1 MATNDEDRARSDAIL
16 ALGAGLLGGQGTFGM
31 RAGQGLH
38 AALGTYNASLDSGM
52 KRRYMQS
59 QMDENASQAELRKM
73 QVASQQRQQALVEQW
88 MREGG
93 LIGGPPTDAGGAGP
107 VPGAPPGASAT
118 MPSDS
123 IQIDPNRSTPPII
136 DPRTQRPGLPP
147 GVNRQAMAADLAF
160 NGGKGV
166 GGMIN
171 DATKPNIQYQSGVPV
186 NLNQPL
192 QNLPTI
198 PQVERNG
205 MGYQLVRQPDGS
217 FAVQAPAGALET
229 FGAYKDRERQA
240 EAAGDIVTVTGQDG
254 VTRQM
259 TRAQQLQQLNGG
271 QPPAAPRPAS
281 APLSP
286 APAGPQQ
293 QASPE
298 TYNRVLQDE
307 FQRVAADLESGDPN
321 RMLKARSEMSVL
333 EAEAKRRGVPLRATM
348 PTGPAQ
354 QQAPG
359 MRVQSAAEA
368 AGAKA
373 TAEGQAKRFVDMEAQ
388 FSQSAAQ
395 APIQLARLDRMEQLL
410 SGVGGGKLS
419 PYSREVQSVL
429 SSMGIKVGENL
440 GAAQA
445 AEAIAIGMANGM
457 RQPGTGVMTD
467 KDFEN
472 FKAQIP
478 DLSKTPEGRA
488 QITATMRTFLQREQ
502 QEAGFAQK
510 YLSKYGRLDNAF
522 EQQLN
527 QWRAA
532 NPVRF

>member
-1 MATNDEDRARSDAIL
+1 MATYDEDDERARSNAIL
-16 ALGAGLLGGQGTFGM
+16 ALGAGLIGGQGTFGM
-31 RAGQGLH
+31 RAGQGLQ
-38 AALGTYNASLDSGM
+38 AALGTYNTGLDSAM

-59 QMDENASQAELRKM
+59 QLDENASQAEARK
-73 QVASQQRQQALVEQW
+73 AELAIKQRQQALYDRVASEL
-88 MREGG
+88 G
-93 LIGGPPTDAGGAGP
+93 LVG
-107 VPGAPPGASAT
+107 
-118 MPSDS
+118 
-123 IQIDPNRSTPPII
+123 
-136 DPRTQRPGLPP
+136 GLPP
-147 GVNRQAMAADLAF
+147 GAAPPAAGGDPGAATATVPGSAPMQQPAGNMPNRQAMLADFAF
-160 NGGKGV
+160 NGGKGL

-171 DATKPNIQYQSGVPV
+171 DATRPNIQYQSGVPV
-186 NLNQPL
+186 NVNQPV

-240 EAAGDIVTVTGQDG
+240 EAAGDIVSVTGPDG

-259 TRAQQLQQLNGG
+259 TRAQQLQQLNAG
-271 QPPAAPRPAS
+271 AS
-281 APLSP
+281 APAPGAAPVSP
-286 APAGPQQ
+286 APAAPQR

-298 TYNRVLQDE
+298 GYARVLQDE
-307 FQRVAADLESGDPN
+307 FGRVARELESGDP
-321 RMLKARSEMSVL
+321 ARSREALMQMAVL
-333 EAEAKRRGVPLRATM
+333 EQEARQRGIPLRATAGAAQ
-348 PTGPAQ
+348 PQQAPAQAQ
-354 QQAPG
+354 QQPG

-373 TAEGQAKRFVDMEAQ
+373 TAEGQAKRFVDLEAQ

-395 APIQLARLDRMEQLL
+395 APLQLARLDRMEQLL
-410 SGVGGGKLS
+410 SGLGGGKLS

-429 SSMGIKVGENL
+429 SSMGIKMPEGL
-440 GAAQA
+440 GNAQA